1 MHVVSWHI
9 ALTRIYIVI
18 THCYFIKYVV
28 TVLMIGATETPGKHT
43 AGYTEY
49 EPS

>member
-28 TVLMIGATETPGKHT
+28 TVLMIGATKTPEKCPV
-43 AGYTEY
+43 GYSEN
-49 EPS
+49 ESS